1 MVSKMEEV
9 KVSSKGQIVIP
20 KEIREKMGMK
30 PGTSVF
36 IEESENSVTLIP
48 KSKNPLEQL
57 IKLGR
62 EAPMGDMRKEI
73 KEARKEWKR

>member
-1 MVSKMEEV
+1 MKEV

-20 KEIREKMGMK
+20 KDIREKMGLI
-30 PGTSVF
+30 PGKEIF
-36 IEESENSVTLIP
+36 IQESEHSILLIP
-48 KSKNPLEQL
+48 KPDNPLEQL

>member
-1 MVSKMEEV
+1 MMSKMEEV
-9 KVSSKGQIVIP
+9 TVSSKGQIVIP
-20 KEIREKMGMK
+20 KEIRERLGIK
-30 PGTSVF
+30 PGKELL
-36 IEESENSVTLIP
+36 IKESADSITLIP
-48 KSKNPLEQL
+48 KPRNPLEQL